1 MIDKKMTD
9 KNEKYSVGQVL
20 YIVSSQKVSVYPIQ
34 VVEEVIHKR
43 LDGED
48 TTYIYKMPGDSNTFK
63 LSDIDGEIFV
73 THNDARNT
81 MLKRAENVISTL
93 IEKAVNA
100 GSVFKGHNIV
110 SAAKVINEKNEVKK
124 TNTHEELKES
134 ADRSLVRLPD
144 GTLAKVNVKA

>member
-1 MIDKKMTD
+1 MTD

-81 MLKRAENVISTL
+81 MLKRAENVIGTL